1 MKADITVEGDMIGK
15 NFDFVIGTD
24 TENVTK
30 IAQVF
35 FGFCDFL
42 YCVVFV
48 MYLYQKKKR
57 VFFLQSDKQLLYI
70 VYREVTLLKISLIS
84 YNFIFFVLGYHS
96 GLIGEARFF
105 TLQNFR
111 LRESSRCSAT
121 TKHTM
126 SRFKEKYQ
134 WRSSYCISL

>member
-84 YNFIFFVLGYHS
+84 L
-96 GLIGEARFF
+96 
-105 TLQNFR
+105 
-111 LRESSRCSAT
+111 
-121 TKHTM
+121 
-126 SRFKEKYQ
+126 
-134 WRSSYCISL
+134 

>member
-57 VFFLQSDKQLLYI
+57 VFFFTERQTVVVYSLQGSYTFKNQSDFL
-70 VYREVTLLKISLIS
+70 
-84 YNFIFFVLGYHS
+84 
-96 GLIGEARFF
+96 
-105 TLQNFR
+105 
-111 LRESSRCSAT
+111 
-121 TKHTM
+121 
-126 SRFKEKYQ
+126 
-134 WRSSYCISL
+134 